1 MIVSIKKI
9 VNSLPQYLQNRLP
22 KSIKIIKISH
32 SESRRLNHVYRK
44 KKQPTNVLSFS
55 YGSDYGEILVC
66 LQIIRQEA
74 RKQGNF
80 YQYQMTWMI
89 LHGMI
94 HLAGLHH
101 ESSRRLAKQVEQLE
115 TMVLSRLASKKNSKS
130 KV

>member
-1 MIVSIKKI
+1 M
-9 VNSLPQYLQNRLP
+9 QTRLP
-22 KSIKIIKISH
+22 EEIGIVKIAANKISL
-32 SESRRLNHVYRK
+32 LNQIYRGHK
-44 KKQPTNVLSFS
+44 KPTNVLSFS

-74 RKQGNF
+74 RKQGNS
-80 YQYQMTWMI
+80 YQHQMTWMI